1 MKAEEEKH
9 MGEGEDEARPWR
21 EGQSRGAPRGAVLA
35 SRVKPRGKPAGRF
48 ERGHSAWRSTSQE
61 KQLGVEG
68 AEGGEVGAGQR
79 AVGRAA
85 RREAVRVLVGGREGG
100 VVGHAEQRRPKGEGV
115 ECIVREDQRAD
126 DNKGD
131 VKLQRAVQPRANEK
145 RPGDPS
151 VSPEC

>member
-79 AVGRAA
+79 AVGRAPVA
-85 RREAVRVLVGGREGG
+85 KLSALSSVVEKAVSSGTQSSVAQKE
-100 VVGHAEQRRPKGEGV
+100 
-115 ECIVREDQRAD
+115 RASS
-126 DNKGD
+126 
-131 VKLQRAVQPRANEK
+131 A
-145 RPGDPS
+145 
-151 VSPEC
+151 